1 MPCDDVPVCPAAV
14 LRFPLGAC
22 ARGYLELLSP
32 LFPAMYEEYQEAD
45 ENYYFEETH
54 TGSFEQGLVQAL
66 DAGVRQTINDA
77 LAKAIT
83 PLKHHLYGFAQQ
95 QGWLPPAGGLSDEST
110 TPRSKEIHSEAFQK
124 LVASLANEHPY
135 SMPAAPRSEEL
146 SDGSDASS
154 SQESSKTDSH
164 PPCKRKAK
172 THHTSNPKQAKL
184 LTFEPG
190 QEDK

>member
-1 MPCDDVPVCPAAV
+1 M
-14 LRFPLGAC
+14 
-22 ARGYLELLSP
+22 
-32 LFPAMYEEYQEAD
+32 
-45 ENYYFEETH
+45 
-54 TGSFEQGLVQAL
+54 
-66 DAGVRQTINDA
+66 RQTVNDA

-110 TPRSKEIHSEAFQK
+110 TLPPKEIHSEAFQK
-124 LVASLANEHPY
+124 LAASLSSKHPC

-164 PPCKRKAK
+164 PPHKRKAK
-172 THHTSNPKQAKL
+172 PIIPPILSRL
-184 LTFEPG
+184 
-190 QEDK
+190 DC